1 MLAFA
6 RALLILAR
14 YVRRGAVALEELARL
29 HRLDLDSRGLIP
41 PTASVADPVEVS
53 YPGDRH
59 HPSDPFDG
67 L

>member
-1 MLAFA
+1 MLVFA

-14 YVRRGAVALEELARL
+14 YVRRGAVALEELVKLYRI
-29 HRLDLDSRGLIP
+29 DLDSRSLIP

-53 YPGDRH
+53 YPGDRR